1 MPWQGWLGAL
11 LVVALCT
18 AVSELLLPY
27 TERAAMNAGP
37 PYCEGR
43 SFVSGTRYIA
53 TMPKLD
59 VIAVA
64 SAAFACWNT
73 LRNRG

>member
-1 MPWQGWLGAL
+1 
-11 LVVALCT
+11 
-18 AVSELLLPY
+18 
-27 TERAAMNAGP
+27 MNAGP

-53 TMPKLD
+53 SMPKLD